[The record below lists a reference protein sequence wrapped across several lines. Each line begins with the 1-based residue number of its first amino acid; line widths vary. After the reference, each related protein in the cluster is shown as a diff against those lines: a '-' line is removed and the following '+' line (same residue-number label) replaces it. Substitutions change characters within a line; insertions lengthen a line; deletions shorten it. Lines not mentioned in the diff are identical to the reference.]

1 VIFILPVVG
10 IVATSAVV
18 WVLLKRGN
26 LTTLQQV
33 SSALICAV
41 LGALGSGAA
50 WVAIGQ
56 AGADHPWPARRV
68 SNAFWGMSL
77 AVFAAVCARFV
88 PAVVARFRN
97 NVLSRAVAIVLSA
110 VLLLVGFL
118 SWFGAV
124 SW

>member
-1 VIFILPVVG
+1 MIFILPVVG
-10 IVATSAVV
+10 IVATSVVV
-18 WVLLKRGN
+18 WVLLTKGN
-26 LTTLQQV
+26 LTTPQRM
-33 SSALICAV
+33 SSALTCAV

-56 AGADHPWPARRV
+56 AGANHPWPARRV
-68 SNAFWGMSL
+68 SNAFWGMAL

-88 PAVVARFRN
+88 PVVVARFGSG
-97 NVLSRAVAIVLSA
+97 VLSRAMAFFLSA
-110 VLLLVGFL
+110 VLLLFGFL